1 MTPLDN
7 PERINCRPIKERY
20 WTKPRKDHTE
30 QKLFQKREQKKGIYG
45 SHF

>member
-7 PERINCRPIKERY
+7 PERTNYRPIKELY

-30 QKLFQKREQKKGIYG
+30 QKLLQKREQKKGIYG